1 MNYLQTVEYI
11 HSLRK
16 FNKKASLD
24 EIKGLMEKLEC
35 DYNSLNF
42 FHVAGTNGKGS
53 VCTMLSKIAEESG
66 RRVGLFTSP
75 YIVCF
80 RERIR
85 VNGEMISEA
94 DLVRLSQKIIDTG
107 VSVKEFEFITAL
119 ALLYFK
125 EMNCDIVILEAGLG
139 GRDDSTN
146 IISAPVCSVITHIG
160 LDHTAI
166 LGDTIEEITRHKIG
180 IAKENCPV
188 VVAPCQPD
196 EAKRVI
202 KCARPDA
209 IFCDTDNVQIVRS
222 DVMGTEFAFLG
233 DNFRVNMA
241 GEFQVDNAVT
251 AITAANVTGLFSK
264 EDIIKGIE
272 KSSVPARVE
281 VVNKSPLVV
290 IDGAHNPDGAA
301 ALEGFVSD
309 ISGKKTAV
317 IGMMQDKDVEC
328 ALSILLPHFDTVIC
342 TEVSDNP
349 RAVPSATLANMAK
362 EFCENVIAEPVPKE
376 AVERALNT
384 GESVF
389 IFGSLYLASEIRP
402 IFIKTD
408 N

>member
-24 EIKGLMEKLEC
+24 EIKKLMEKLEC
-35 DYNSLNF
+35 DYNSLKF

-53 VCTMLSKIAEESG
+53 VSTMLSKIAEESG

-85 VNGEMISEA
+85 VNGEMIPEA
-94 DLVRLSQKIIDTG
+94 DLVRLSKKIIDTG
-107 VSVKEFEFITAL
+107 ISVKEFEFITAL

-139 GRDDSTN
+139 GKDDSTN
-146 IISAPVCSVITHIG
+146 IISSPLCSVITHIG

-166 LGDTIEEITRHKIG
+166 LGDTIEKIAHHKIG

-196 EAKRVI
+196 EAKAVI
-202 KCARPDA
+202 RLSRPDSH
-209 IFCDTDNVQIVRS
+209 FCDIDKTKIVCSDITGTDFIYCDENY
-222 DVMGTEFAFLG
+222 
-233 DNFRVNMA
+233 RVNMA
-241 GEFQVDNAVT
+241 GKFQVQNAL
-251 AITAANVTGLFSK
+251 TAALAAKVTGLFSK

-272 KSSVPARVE
+272 KARVPARVE
-281 VVNKSPLVV
+281 VVSKSPLVV

-301 ALEGFVSD
+301 ALESFITN

-317 IGMMQDKDVEC
+317 IGMMQDKDVDC
-328 ALSILLPHFDTVIC
+328 VLSILLPYFDTVIC

-349 RAVPSATLANMAK
+349 RAVSSVTLANMAK
-362 EFCENVIAEPVPKE
+362 EFCQNVIAEPVTE
-376 AVERALNT
+376 RAVERALNA

-389 IFGSLYLASEIRP
+389 VFGSLYLASEIRP